1 MGSRGRAN
9 SKVKS
14 RARESRKEVSGNPEK
29 RGQGAQEGGV
39 RAPRG
44 EGRGQGTQRGGV
56 REPRREGSGAQHK
69 WLDEKVK
76 GAESG

>member
-1 MGSRGRAN
+1 M
-9 SKVKS
+9 
-14 RARESRKEVSGNPEK
+14 
-29 RGQGAQEGGV
+29 